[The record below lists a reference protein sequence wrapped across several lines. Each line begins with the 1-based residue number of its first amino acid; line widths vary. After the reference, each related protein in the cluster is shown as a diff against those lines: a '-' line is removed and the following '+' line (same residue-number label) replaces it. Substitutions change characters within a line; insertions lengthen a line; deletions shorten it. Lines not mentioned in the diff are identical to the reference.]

1 MEEENKNVGAEAT
14 TKNTGTTEVTGITTE
29 QKIDY
34 AEMMKT
40 NKELQS
46 FVDSQK
52 TQAIKTA
59 VENAKVKWEEEN
71 KTKQAEAERL
81 AKMDEDQKKDYELQ
95 QITER
100 ANKAEIALNAYK
112 LKDETIRQASDK
124 GIPLELIQTLDFEKE
139 TAESITQKLDIFEK
153 TYKAEREK
161 AISEYSK
168 EPPPKTGDRVSQK
181 SLSELKTYE
190 EIAKY
195 YEEHPD
201 AK

>member
-1 MEEENKNVGAEAT
+1 MENNEEINKNMEDNPAESGLDNSSKVEQPKKEEEKTYTRDEVNKMINAEKQKAREAILKEVE
-14 TKNTGTTEVTGITTE
+14 TKR
-29 QKIDY
+29 
-34 AEMMKT
+34 
-40 NKELQS
+40 
-46 FVDSQK
+46 
-52 TQAIKTA
+52 
-59 VENAKVKWEEEN
+59 
-71 KTKQAEAERL
+71 AEAEKL

-153 TYKAEREK
+153 TYKLEREK

-168 EPPPKTGDRVSQK
+168 EPPPKTGDKVDTEN
-181 SLSELKTYE
+181 LSGYEKFLKNM
-190 EIAKY
+190 K
-195 YEEHPD
+195 
-201 AK
+201 